1 MLIDACNPM
10 LCPIHIYKGATEEA
24 LVDALLGT
32 PELMLDFLVAGGVS
46 MGLFFSRAPKMN
58 RK

>member
-1 MLIDACNPM
+1 M